1 MSDIYRTKTILI
13 VFLTAL
19 FLSSCAG
26 FGPTPVIPIAS
37 PTPVLEITP
46 YSTPTATA
54 TLELPTPG
62 ISPSATPQP
71 SPTPFTHTIVK
82 GDMLGGIA
90 FQYGLTVDDLLAAN
104 PGIDPGLLTI
114 GSSLVVPLE
123 ENELLVEA
131 TPVPMPIHVEE
142 PDCYPTSD
150 GGAYC
155 ILLATNN
162 GELGVENLTVKIGF
176 LSTEGERLVEEIV
189 VTPFNVLPA
198 GESLPMQVYFS
209 DPLETGLIP
218 YGEVTSGFPIT
229 EDNSR
234 YSGAE
239 VELDDVVI
247 GPNGIQASAQG
258 VVNLPPGSE
267 TPDYIWVAAIA
278 YGENGDVV
286 GMRKWEAPVQ
296 ESCPDLEAQP
306 TDIASDGL
314 VECLNF
320 EMTVFSLGP
329 EIDRVEVHVEAGY
342 QPDP

>member
-19 FLSSCAG
+19 FFSSCAG
-26 FGPTPVIPIAS
+26 FEPTPVVPFAS

-46 YSTPTATA
+46 YWTPTPTA

-104 PGIDPGLLTI
+104 PGIDPGFLTI
-114 GSSLVVPLE
+114 GTSLVVPLE

-142 PDCYPTSD
+142 PECYPTSD

-162 GELGVENLTVKIGF
+162 GELGVENLAVKIVF
-176 LSTEGERLVEEIV
+176 LSTEGERLGEEIAM
-189 VTPFNVLPA
+189 TPFNVLPA
-198 GESLPMQVYFS
+198 GESLPMQVYFP
-209 DPLETGLIP
+209 DPLETGLMP

-229 EDNSR
+229 EDSSR

-247 GPNGIQASAQG
+247 GPDGIHASAQG
-258 VVNLPPGSE
+258 VVSLPPGSE
-267 TPDYIWVAAIA
+267 IPDYIWVAAIA
-278 YGENGDVV
+278 YGDNGDVV
-286 GMRKWEAPVQ
+286 GMRKWEAPAE
-296 ESCPDLEAQP
+296 ESCPDLEAPP
-306 TDIASDGL
+306 TNIESADL

-329 EIDRVEVHVEAGY
+329 EIERVEVHVEAGY
-342 QPDP
+342 LPDP